1 MFLKNNSQSLFGE
14 CRTMPGILID
24 WFLYIG
30 FTVFSTRC
38 HKKVLP
44 IYRFLYM
51 GFCWIPYQ
59 VSHKRFFQSTSSYI
73 REFSFRNTSRRF
85 GLLSTTIANHY
96 LESAEVCRASLF
108 IGSYIWVLVYCLP
121 GVTENVLSIYRFL
134 YMGFS
139 VLCSR

>member
-51 GFCWIPYQ
+51 GFCCIPYQ

-85 GLLSTTIANHY
+85 GMFLNHN
-96 LESAEVCRASLF
+96 SQSLF
-108 IGSYIWVLVYCLP
+108 GECRSMPCVF
-121 GVTENVLSIYRFL
+121 IYWFL

-139 VLCSR
+139 VLSTRFHRKRPINLQVLIYGF